1 MFQTCHLFLCFRC
14 VLEAQAIIV
23 FQDLSLESLVPGFR
37 SLLNSI
43 FHILSSAMI
52 LLLCWYAVSIIKSP
66 ECRGFS
72 VRVSFTFNKRGKW
85 RHAVSNEKVS
95 STKNSKIYLRQP
107 RIEVENLN
115 LLWITEKGKEQLDNW
130 RREVGNTVKK
140 EKSPRPSFF
149 LDNFVSSTKLIV
161 NWPLWRVS
169 KPDIPRVSP
178 SSEQMMFFPN
188 FNRFT
193 WQIITHS
200 KEDDSDSLQQT

>member
-14 VLEAQAIIV
+14 VLEAPAIIV
-23 FQDLSLESLVPGFR
+23 FQGLSLESLVPGFR

-43 FHILSSAMI
+43 FRVLSSVLSSAMI
-52 LLLCWYAVSIIKSP
+52 LLLCWYAVTQSFSIIKSP

-115 LLWITEKGKEQLDNW
+115 LLWITEKRREQLDNR
-130 RREVGNTVKK
+130 RREVGNTVKRK
-140 EKSPRPSFF
+140 A
-149 LDNFVSSTKLIV
+149 
-161 NWPLWRVS
+161 
-169 KPDIPRVSP
+169 
-178 SSEQMMFFPN
+178 
-188 FNRFT
+188 
-193 WQIITHS
+193 
-200 KEDDSDSLQQT
+200 

>member
-43 FHILSSAMI
+43 FRILSSAMI
-52 LLLCWYAVSIIKSP
+52 LLLCWYAITPSLSIIKSP

-72 VRVSFTFNKRGKW
+72 IRVSFTFNKRGKW

-95 STKNSKIYLRQP
+95 STKNSKIYLWQP

-115 LLWITEKGKEQLDNW
+115 LLWITEKRREQLDNR
-130 RREVGNTVKK
+130 RREVGNTVKRK
-140 EKSPRPSFF
+140 AYTLYFSFF
-149 LDNFVSSTKLIV
+149 YK
-161 NWPLWRVS
+161 
-169 KPDIPRVSP
+169 
-178 SSEQMMFFPN
+178 
-188 FNRFT
+188 
-193 WQIITHS
+193 II
-200 KEDDSDSLQQT
+200 